1 MKNFWKK
8 VLNIEGDLLEEEGQE
23 VEVAYKTKK
32 KKDKTSSKTKRKE
45 SKTKP
50 TSEPESDSGWLT
62 KANQGQLVVDVYD
75 QGDEIVIESTIGGI
89 KPEDI
94 DVTVEPDLI
103 VIRGKREKQEEVNSN
118 QYYYQECVWGSFSR
132 TLILPVAIKPEKV
145 KASLKNGLLIIK
157 LPKVEEENKEIEIKE

>member
-8 VLNIEGDLLEEEGQE
+8 VLNIKEDLLEEEGQE
-23 VEVAYKTKK
+23 VEVAYKNKKKENKSFSKAKTKK
-32 KKDKTSSKTKRKE
+32 SKI
-45 SKTKP
+45 KP
-50 TSEPESDSGWLT
+50 EPESESGWLT

-89 KPEDI
+89 KPKDI

-103 VIRGKREKQEEVNSN
+103 VIRGKREKQEEVNSS
-118 QYYYQECVWGSFSR
+118 QYYYQECIWGSFSR

-145 KASLKNGLLIIK
+145 KANLKNGLLTIK
-157 LPKVEEENKEIEIKE
+157 LPKVEEGNKEIEVKE